1 MNKLNV
7 HNPSLVDLP
16 AVESDTS
23 IHVVNPERFSRLI
36 VLVPPGTDS
45 TNVTRRIC
53 KLASETKSDVQL
65 LGLCKDPAQE
75 FSLRRELVTIS
86 ALIQYAKVYVEMKV
100 EVGTN
105 WLDAVKRN
113 YQDGDAIVCITDQ
126 SIGIRQRSFS
136 QILESTLNAPIYIL
150 SETKPPQSHSN
161 ILAQVIAWSGFL
173 GIIVGFFILQM
184 KIVQLSKD
192 WTQAVILILV
202 LIPEFG
208 AIWIWNSLFS

>member
-1 MNKLNV
+1 
-7 HNPSLVDLP
+7 
-16 AVESDTS
+16 
-23 IHVVNPERFSRLI
+23 
-36 VLVPPGTDS
+36 
-45 TNVTRRIC
+45 
-53 KLASETKSDVQL
+53 LATETKSEIQL

-75 FSLRRELVTIS
+75 LALRRELVTVS
-86 ALIQYAKVYVEMKV
+86 ALIRDVRIYAEVTI

-113 YQDGDAIVCITDQ
+113 YQDGDAIVCITDP

-136 QILESTLNAPIYIL
+136 QILESTLRAPIYIL
-150 SETKPPQSHSN
+150 SETKPSQPHSN
-161 ILAQVIAWSGFL
+161 ILLRVIAWSGFL

-184 KIVQLSKD
+184 KIVQLSGD
-192 WTQAVILILV
+192 WLQTVMLIFL

>member
-1 MNKLNV
+1 MNKLNL

-16 AVESDTS
+16 AVGSDAS
-23 IHVVNPERFSRLI
+23 IQVVKPARFSRLI
-36 VLVPPGTDS
+36 VLVPPGADS
-45 TNVTRRIC
+45 TNLTRRIC
-53 KLASETKSDVQL
+53 RLASETESDVQL
-65 LGLCKDPAQE
+65 LGLCNDPAQE
-75 FSLRRELVTIS
+75 LALRRELVTVS
-86 ALIQYAKVYVEMKV
+86 ALIRDARIFAETKV

-113 YQDGDAIVCITDQ
+113 YQHGDAIVCITDQ

-150 SETKPPQSHSN
+150 SETKPSQSHAN
-161 ILAQVIAWSGFL
+161 RLARVIAWSGLL
-173 GIIVGFFILQM
+173 GIIAGFFILQM
-184 KIVQLSKD
+184 KIVQLSED
-192 WTQAVILILV
+192 WTQTVILILL